1 MIENNKIELCGV
13 IASVPKLNH
22 KNYGENFYGFLLS
35 CSRKSTEKDTLP
47 IIVSDRLVEIKD
59 LQVGKKIS
67 VKGQVRTFNKH
78 ISDDKRKLL
87 IMVFARDIWEIEEE
101 SKSAPEFNNNV
112 KLSGY
117 ICKPPVYRVT
127 PKGREIADVLI
138 AVNRTYGKADYIPCI
153 TWGRNARFAG
163 NLDVGTRI
171 DIEGRLQSREY
182 TKKFDD
188 GTEEIRTAY
197 EISVSRIEESEENN
211 NE

>member
-13 IASVPKLNH
+13 IASTPELNH
-22 KNYGENFYGFLLS
+22 KNYGENFYGFRLS
-35 CSRKSTEKDTLP
+35 CSRKSTEKDMLP

-87 IMVFARDIWEIEEE
+87 IMVFARDVREVEEE
-101 SKSAPEFNNNV
+101 SESAPEFNNNV

-138 AVNRTYGKADYIPCI
+138 AVNRMYGKADYIPCI
-153 TWGRNARFAG
+153 TWGRNARYAG
-163 NLDVGTRI
+163 NIDVGTHI
-171 DIEGRLQSREY
+171 DVEGRLQSREY
-182 TKKFDD
+182 TKKLDD

-197 EISVSRIEESEENN
+197 EISVSRIEESEEK
-211 NE
+211 

>member
-13 IASVPKLNH
+13 IASAPELNH
-22 KNYGENFYGFLLS
+22 KTYGENFYGFRLS
-35 CSRKSTEKDTLP
+35 CSRKSTEKDMLP

-59 LQVGKKIS
+59 LQVGKKIL

-87 IMVFARDIWEIEEE
+87 ITVFARDVREVEEE
-101 SKSAPEFNNNV
+101 SESALEFNNNV

-138 AVNRTYGKADYIPCI
+138 AVNRTYGKSDYIPCI
-153 TWGRNARFAG
+153 TWGRNARYAG
-163 NLDVGTRI
+163 NLDVGTRV
-171 DIEGRLQSREY
+171 DVEGRLQSREY
-182 TKKFDD
+182 TKKSDD

-197 EISVSRIEESEENN
+197 EISVSRIEESEEK
-211 NE
+211 

>member
-13 IASVPKLNH
+13 IASTPELNH
-22 KNYGENFYGFLLS
+22 KTYGENFYGFRLS
-35 CSRKSTEKDTLP
+35 CSRKSTEKDMLP

-87 IMVFARDIWEIEEE
+87 IMVFARDVWEVEEE
-101 SKSAPEFNNNV
+101 SESAPEFNNNV

-138 AVNRTYGKADYIPCI
+138 AVNRTYGKSDYIPCI
-153 TWGRNARFAG
+153 TWGRNARYTG
-163 NLDVGTRI
+163 NLDVGTRV
-171 DIEGRLQSREY
+171 DVEGRLQSREY
-182 TKKFDD
+182 TKKLDD

-197 EISVSRIEESEENN
+197 EISVSRIEESEEDE

>member
-13 IASVPKLNH
+13 IASTPELNH
-22 KNYGENFYGFLLS
+22 KNYGENFYGFRLS
-35 CSRKSTEKDTLP
+35 CSRKSTEKDMLP

-87 IMVFARDIWEIEEE
+87 IMVFARDVREVEEE
-101 SKSAPEFNNNV
+101 SESAPEFNNNV

-138 AVNRTYGKADYIPCI
+138 AVNRMYGKADYIPCI
-153 TWGRNARFAG
+153 TWGRNARYTG

-171 DIEGRLQSREY
+171 DVEGRLQSREY
-182 TKKFDD
+182 TKKLDD

-197 EISVSRIEESEENN
+197 EISVSRIEESEEK
-211 NE
+211 

>member
-13 IASVPKLNH
+13 IASTPELNH
-22 KNYGENFYGFLLS
+22 KTYGENFYGFRLS
-35 CSRKSTEKDTLP
+35 CSRKSTEKDMLP

-59 LQVGKKIS
+59 LQVDKRIS

-87 IMVFARDIWEIEEE
+87 IMVFARDVREVEEE
-101 SKSAPEFNNNV
+101 SESAPEFNNNV

-138 AVNRTYGKADYIPCI
+138 AVNRTYGKSDYIPCI
-153 TWGRNARFAG
+153 TWGRNARYTG
-163 NLDVGTRI
+163 NV
-171 DIEGRLQSREY
+171 
-182 TKKFDD
+182 
-188 GTEEIRTAY
+188 
-197 EISVSRIEESEENN
+197 
-211 NE
+211 

>member
-13 IASVPKLNH
+13 IASTPELNH
-22 KNYGENFYGFLLS
+22 KNYGENFYGFRLS
-35 CSRKSTEKDTLP
+35 CSRKSTEKDMLP

-59 LQVGKKIS
+59 LQIGKKIS

-87 IMVFARDIWEIEEE
+87 IMVFARDVREVEEE
-101 SKSAPEFNNNV
+101 SESAPEFNNNV

-138 AVNRTYGKADYIPCI
+138 AVNRMYGKADYIPCI
-153 TWGRNARFAG
+153 TWGRNARYTG
-163 NLDVGTRI
+163 NIDVGTRI
-171 DIEGRLQSREY
+171 DVEGRLQSREY
-182 TKKFDD
+182 TKKLDD

-197 EISVSRIEESEENN
+197 EISVSRIEESEEK
-211 NE
+211 

>member
-13 IASVPKLNH
+13 IASVPELNH
-22 KNYGENFYGFLLS
+22 KTYGENFYGFRLS
-35 CSRKSTEKDTLP
+35 CSRKSTEKDMLP

-87 IMVFARDIWEIEEE
+87 IMVFARDVREVEEE
-101 SKSAPEFNNNV
+101 SESAPEFNNNV

-138 AVNRTYGKADYIPCI
+138 AVNRTYGKSDYIPCI
-153 TWGRNARFAG
+153 TWGRNARYTG
-163 NLDVGTRI
+163 NLDVSTRV
-171 DIEGRLQSREY
+171 DVEGRLQSREY
-182 TKKFDD
+182 TKKLDD

-197 EISVSRIEESEENN
+197 EISVSRIEESEEK
-211 NE
+211 

>member
-13 IASVPKLNH
+13 IASVPELNH
-22 KNYGENFYGFLLS
+22 KTYGENFYGFRLS
-35 CSRKSTEKDTLP
+35 CSRKSTEKDMLP

-87 IMVFARDIWEIEEE
+87 IMVFARDVREVEEE
-101 SKSAPEFNNNV
+101 GESAPEFNNNV

-138 AVNRTYGKADYIPCI
+138 AVNRTYGKSDYIPCI
-153 TWGRNARFAG
+153 TWGRNARYTG
-163 NLDVGTRI
+163 NLDVGTRV
-171 DIEGRLQSREY
+171 DVEGRLQSREY
-182 TKKFDD
+182 TKKLDD

-197 EISVSRIEESEENN
+197 EISVSRIEESEEK
-211 NE
+211 

>member
-13 IASVPKLNH
+13 IASTPELNH
-22 KNYGENFYGFLLS
+22 KTYGENFYGFRLS
-35 CSRKSTEKDTLP
+35 CSRKSTEKDMLP

-59 LQVGKKIS
+59 LQVDKRIS

-87 IMVFARDIWEIEEE
+87 IMVFARDVREVEEE
-101 SKSAPEFNNNV
+101 SESAPEFNNNV

-138 AVNRTYGKADYIPCI
+138 AVNRTYGKSDYIPCI
-153 TWGRNARFAG
+153 TWGRNARYTG
-163 NLDVGTRI
+163 NLDVGTRV
-171 DIEGRLQSREY
+171 DVEGRLQSREY
-182 TKKFDD
+182 TKKLDD

-197 EISVSRIEESEENN
+197 EISVSRIEEREEDE

>member
-13 IASVPKLNH
+13 ITSVPELNH
-22 KNYGENFYGFLLS
+22 KTYGENFYGFRLS
-35 CSRKSTEKDTLP
+35 CSRKSTEKDMLP

-87 IMVFARDIWEIEEE
+87 IMVFARDVREIEEE
-101 SKSAPEFNNNV
+101 GESAPEFNNNV
-112 KLSGY
+112 KLNGY

-138 AVNRTYGKADYIPCI
+138 AVNRTYGKSDYIPCI
-153 TWGRNARFAG
+153 TWGRNARYTG
-163 NLDVGTRI
+163 NLDVGTRV
-171 DIEGRLQSREY
+171 DVEGRLQSREY
-182 TKKFDD
+182 TKKLDD

-197 EISVSRIEESEENN
+197 EISVSRIEESEEK
-211 NE
+211 

>member
-13 IASVPKLNH
+13 IASTPELNH
-22 KNYGENFYGFLLS
+22 KNYGENFYGFRLS
-35 CSRKSTEKDTLP
+35 CSRKSTEKDMLP
-47 IIVSDRLVEIKD
+47 IIISDRLVEIKD

-87 IMVFARDIWEIEEE
+87 IMVFARDVREVEEE
-101 SKSAPEFNNNV
+101 SESAPEFNNNV

-138 AVNRTYGKADYIPCI
+138 AVNRMYGKADYIPCI
-153 TWGRNARFAG
+153 TWGRNARYAG

-171 DIEGRLQSREY
+171 DVEGRLQSREY
-182 TKKFDD
+182 TKKLDD

-197 EISVSRIEESEENN
+197 EISVSRIEESEEK
-211 NE
+211 

>member
-13 IASVPKLNH
+13 IASTPELNH
-22 KNYGENFYGFLLS
+22 KTYGENFYGFRLS
-35 CSRKSTEKDTLP
+35 CSRKSTEKDMLP

-87 IMVFARDIWEIEEE
+87 IMVFARDVREIEEE
-101 SKSAPEFNNNV
+101 SESAPEFNNNV

-138 AVNRTYGKADYIPCI
+138 AVNRTYGKSDYIPCI
-153 TWGRNARFAG
+153 TWGRNARYTG
-163 NLDVGTRI
+163 NLDAGTRV
-171 DIEGRLQSREY
+171 DVEGRLQSREY
-182 TKKFDD
+182 TKKLDD

-197 EISVSRIEESEENN
+197 EISVSRIEESEEK
-211 NE
+211 

>member
-13 IASVPKLNH
+13 IASTPELNH
-22 KNYGENFYGFLLS
+22 KNYGENFYGFRLS
-35 CSRKSTEKDTLP
+35 CSRKSTEKDMLP
-47 IIVSDRLVEIKD
+47 IIVSDRLVEIKN

-87 IMVFARDIWEIEEE
+87 IMVFARDVREVEEE
-101 SKSAPEFNNNV
+101 SESAPEFNNNV

-153 TWGRNARFAG
+153 TWGRNARYAG

-171 DIEGRLQSREY
+171 DVEGRLQSREY
-182 TKKFDD
+182 TKKLDD

-197 EISVSRIEESEENN
+197 EISVSRIEESEEK
-211 NE
+211 

>member
-13 IASVPKLNH
+13 ITSVPELNH
-22 KNYGENFYGFLLS
+22 KTYGENFYGFRLS
-35 CSRKSTEKDTLP
+35 CSRKSTEKDMLP

-87 IMVFARDIWEIEEE
+87 IMVFARDVREIEEE
-101 SKSAPEFNNNV
+101 SESAPEFNNNV
-112 KLSGY
+112 KLNGY
-117 ICKPPVYRVT
+117 ICKPPIYRVT

-138 AVNRTYGKADYIPCI
+138 AVNRMYGKADYIPCI
-153 TWGRNARFAG
+153 TWGRNARYAG
-163 NLDVGTRI
+163 NIDVGTRI
-171 DIEGRLQSREY
+171 DVEGRLQSREH
-182 TKKFDD
+182 TKKLDD

-197 EISVSRIEESEENN
+197 EISVSRIEESEEK
-211 NE
+211 

>member
-13 IASVPKLNH
+13 IASVPELNH
-22 KNYGENFYGFLLS
+22 KTYGENFYGFRLS
-35 CSRKSTEKDTLP
+35 CSRKSTEKDMLP

-87 IMVFARDIWEIEEE
+87 IMVFARDVREIEEE
-101 SKSAPEFNNNV
+101 SESAPEFNNNV

-138 AVNRTYGKADYIPCI
+138 AVNRTYGKSDYIPCI
-153 TWGRNARFAG
+153 TWGRNARYTG
-163 NLDVGTRI
+163 NLDVGTRV
-171 DIEGRLQSREY
+171 DVEGRLQSREY
-182 TKKFDD
+182 TKKLDD

-197 EISVSRIEESEENN
+197 EISVSRIEESEEK
-211 NE
+211 

>member
-13 IASVPKLNH
+13 IASVPELNH
-22 KNYGENFYGFLLS
+22 KTYGENFYGFRLS
-35 CSRKSTEKDTLP
+35 CSRKSTEKDMLP

-87 IMVFARDIWEIEEE
+87 IMVFARDAWEVEEE
-101 SKSAPEFNNNV
+101 SESAPEFNNNV

-138 AVNRTYGKADYIPCI
+138 AVNRTYGKSDYIPCI
-153 TWGRNARFAG
+153 TWGRNARYAG
-163 NLDVGTRI
+163 NLDVGTRV
-171 DIEGRLQSREY
+171 DVEGRLQSREY

-197 EISVSRIEESEENN
+197 EISVSRIEESEEK
-211 NE
+211 

>member
-13 IASVPKLNH
+13 IASTPELNH
-22 KNYGENFYGFLLS
+22 KTYGENFYGFRLS
-35 CSRKSTEKDTLP
+35 CSRKSTEKDMLP

-59 LQVGKKIS
+59 LQVDKRIS
-67 VKGQVRTFNKH
+67 VKGQARTFNKH

-87 IMVFARDIWEIEEE
+87 IMVFARDVREVEEE
-101 SKSAPEFNNNV
+101 SESAPEFNNNV

-138 AVNRTYGKADYIPCI
+138 AVNRTYGKSDYIPCI
-153 TWGRNARFAG
+153 TWGRNARYTG
-163 NLDVGTRI
+163 NLDVGTRV
-171 DIEGRLQSREY
+171 DVEGRLQSREY
-182 TKKFDD
+182 TKKLDD

-197 EISVSRIEESEENN
+197 EISVSRIEESEEDE

>member
-13 IASVPKLNH
+13 IASTPELNH
-22 KNYGENFYGFLLS
+22 KTYGENFYGFRLS
-35 CSRKSTEKDTLP
+35 CSRKSTEKDMLP

-59 LQVGKKIS
+59 LQVDKRIS

-87 IMVFARDIWEIEEE
+87 IMVFARNVREVEEE
-101 SKSAPEFNNNV
+101 SESAPEFNNNV

-138 AVNRTYGKADYIPCI
+138 AVNRTYGKSDYIPCI
-153 TWGRNARFAG
+153 TWGRNARYTG
-163 NLDVGTRI
+163 NLDVGTRV
-171 DIEGRLQSREY
+171 DVEGRLQSREY
-182 TKKFDD
+182 TKKLDD

-197 EISVSRIEESEENN
+197 EISVSRIEESEEDE

>member
-13 IASVPKLNH
+13 IASTPELNH
-22 KNYGENFYGFLLS
+22 KTYGENFYGFRLS
-35 CSRKSTEKDTLP
+35 CSRKSTEKDMLP

-59 LQVGKKIS
+59 LQVDKRIS

-87 IMVFARDIWEIEEE
+87 IMVFARDVREVEEE
-101 SKSAPEFNNNV
+101 SESAPEFNNNV
-112 KLSGY
+112 KLNGY

-138 AVNRTYGKADYIPCI
+138 AVNRTYGKSDYIPCI
-153 TWGRNARFAG
+153 TWGRNARYTG
-163 NLDVGTRI
+163 NLDVGTRV
-171 DIEGRLQSREY
+171 DVEGRLQSREY
-182 TKKFDD
+182 TKKLDD

-197 EISVSRIEESEENN
+197 EISVSRIEESEEN
-211 NE
+211 

>member
-13 IASVPKLNH
+13 IASTLELNH
-22 KNYGENFYGFLLS
+22 KTYGENFYGFRLS
-35 CSRKSTEKDTLP
+35 CSRKSTEKDMLP

-59 LQVGKKIS
+59 LQVDKRIS

-87 IMVFARDIWEIEEE
+87 IMVFARDVREVEEE
-101 SKSAPEFNNNV
+101 SESAPEFNNNV

-138 AVNRTYGKADYIPCI
+138 AVNRTYGKSDYIPCI
-153 TWGRNARFAG
+153 TWGRNARYTG
-163 NLDVGTRI
+163 NLDVGTRV
-171 DIEGRLQSREY
+171 DVEGRLQSREY
-182 TKKFDD
+182 TKKLDD

-197 EISVSRIEESEENN
+197 EISVSRIEESEEDE

>member
-13 IASVPKLNH
+13 IASAPELNH
-22 KNYGENFYGFLLS
+22 KTYGENFYGFRLS
-35 CSRKSTEKDTLP
+35 CSRKSTEKDMLP

-87 IMVFARDIWEIEEE
+87 IMVFARDVREIEEE
-101 SKSAPEFNNNV
+101 SESAPEFNNNV

-138 AVNRTYGKADYIPCI
+138 AVNRTYGKSDYIPCI
-153 TWGRNARFAG
+153 TWGRNARYTG
-163 NLDVGTRI
+163 NLDVGTRV
-171 DIEGRLQSREY
+171 DVEGRLQSREY
-182 TKKFDD
+182 TKKLDD
-188 GTEEIRTAY
+188 DTEEIRTAY
-197 EISVSRIEESEENN
+197 EISVSRIEESEEK
-211 NE
+211 

>member
-13 IASVPKLNH
+13 IASVPELNH
-22 KNYGENFYGFLLS
+22 KTYGENFYSFRLS
-35 CSRKSTEKDTLP
+35 CSRKSTEKDVLP

-78 ISDDKRKLL
+78 ISDDKHKLL
-87 IMVFARDIWEIEEE
+87 IMVFARDVREVEEE
-101 SKSAPEFNNNV
+101 SESAPEFNNNV

-117 ICKPPVYRVT
+117 ICKSPVYRVT

-138 AVNRTYGKADYIPCI
+138 AVNRAYGKADYIPCI
-153 TWGRNARFAG
+153 TWGRNARYTG

-171 DIEGRLQSREY
+171 DVEGRLQSREY
-182 TKKFDD
+182 TKKLDD
-188 GTEEIRTAY
+188 GTEEIRIAY
-197 EISVSRIEESEENN
+197 EISVSRIEESEEK
-211 NE
+211 

>member
-13 IASVPKLNH
+13 IASTPELNH
-22 KNYGENFYGFLLS
+22 KNYGENFYGFRLS
-35 CSRKSTEKDTLP
+35 CSRKSTEKDMLP
-47 IIVSDRLVEIKD
+47 IIVSDRLVEIKN

-87 IMVFARDIWEIEEE
+87 IMVFARDVREVEEE
-101 SKSAPEFNNNV
+101 SESAPEFNNNV

-138 AVNRTYGKADYIPCI
+138 AVNRMYGKADYIPCI
-153 TWGRNARFAG
+153 TWGRNARYAG

-171 DIEGRLQSREY
+171 DVEGRLQSREY
-182 TKKFDD
+182 TKKLDD

-197 EISVSRIEESEENN
+197 EISVSRIEESEEK
-211 NE
+211 

>member
-13 IASVPKLNH
+13 IASTPELNH
-22 KNYGENFYGFLLS
+22 KTYGENFYGFRLS
-35 CSRKSTEKDTLP
+35 CSRKSTEKDMLP

-59 LQVGKKIS
+59 LQVGKKIL

-87 IMVFARDIWEIEEE
+87 IMVFARDVREIEEE
-101 SKSAPEFNNNV
+101 SESAPEFNNNV

-138 AVNRTYGKADYIPCI
+138 AVNRTYGKSDYIPCI
-153 TWGRNARFAG
+153 TWGRNARYTG
-163 NLDVGTRI
+163 NLDVGTRV
-171 DIEGRLQSREY
+171 DVEGRLQSREY
-182 TKKFDD
+182 TKKLDD

-197 EISVSRIEESEENN
+197 EISVSRIEESEEK
-211 NE
+211 

>member
-13 IASVPKLNH
+13 ITSVPELNH
-22 KNYGENFYGFLLS
+22 KTYGENFYGFRLS
-35 CSRKSTEKDTLP
+35 CSRKSTEKDMLP

-87 IMVFARDIWEIEEE
+87 IMVFARDVREVEEE
-101 SKSAPEFNNNV
+101 SESAPEFNNNV

-138 AVNRTYGKADYIPCI
+138 AVNRTYGKSDYIPCI
-153 TWGRNARFAG
+153 TWGRNARYTG
-163 NLDVGTRI
+163 NLDVGTRV
-171 DIEGRLQSREY
+171 DVEGRLQSREY
-182 TKKFDD
+182 TKKLDD

-197 EISVSRIEESEENN
+197 EISVSRIEESEEK
-211 NE
+211 

>member
-13 IASVPKLNH
+13 IASTPELNH
-22 KNYGENFYGFLLS
+22 KNYGENFYGFRLS
-35 CSRKSTEKDTLP
+35 CSRKSTEKDMLP

-87 IMVFARDIWEIEEE
+87 IMVFARDVREVEEE
-101 SKSAPEFNNNV
+101 SESAPEFNNNV

-138 AVNRTYGKADYIPCI
+138 AVNRTYGKSDYIPCI
-153 TWGRNARFAG
+153 TWGRNARYTG
-163 NLDVGTRI
+163 NLDVGTRV
-171 DIEGRLQSREY
+171 DVEGRLQSREY
-182 TKKFDD
+182 TKKLDD

-197 EISVSRIEESEENN
+197 EISVSRIEESEEK
-211 NE
+211 

>member
-13 IASVPKLNH
+13 IASTPELNH
-22 KNYGENFYGFLLS
+22 KIYSENFYSFRLS
-35 CSRKSTEKDTLP
+35 CSRKSTEKDMLP

-87 IMVFARDIWEIEEE
+87 IMVFARDVREVEEE
-101 SKSAPEFNNNV
+101 SESSPEFNNNV

-138 AVNRTYGKADYIPCI
+138 AVNRAYGKADYIPCI
-153 TWGRNARFAG
+153 TWGRNARYTG
-163 NLDVGTRI
+163 NLDVDTRV
-171 DIEGRLQSREY
+171 DVEGRLQSREY
-182 TKKFDD
+182 TKKLDD

-197 EISVSRIEESEENN
+197 EISVSRIEESEEK
-211 NE
+211 

>member
-13 IASVPKLNH
+13 IASTPELNH
-22 KNYGENFYGFLLS
+22 KNYGENFYGFRLS
-35 CSRKSTEKDTLP
+35 CSRKSTEKDMLP
-47 IIVSDRLVEIKD
+47 IIISDRLVEIKD

-67 VKGQVRTFNKH
+67 VEGQVRTFNKH

-87 IMVFARDIWEIEEE
+87 IMVFARDVREVEEEE
-101 SKSAPEFNNNV
+101 SESAPEFNNNV

-153 TWGRNARFAG
+153 TWGRNARYTG

-171 DIEGRLQSREY
+171 DVEGRLQSREY
-182 TKKFDD
+182 TKKLDD

-197 EISVSRIEESEENN
+197 EISVSRIEESEEK
-211 NE
+211 

>member
-13 IASVPKLNH
+13 IASTPELNH
-22 KNYGENFYGFLLS
+22 KNYGENFYGFRLS
-35 CSRKSTEKDTLP
+35 CSRISTEKDMLP

-59 LQVGKKIS
+59 LQIGKKIS

-87 IMVFARDIWEIEEE
+87 IMVFARDVREVEEE
-101 SKSAPEFNNNV
+101 SESAPEFNNNV

-138 AVNRTYGKADYIPCI
+138 AVNRMYGKADYIPCI
-153 TWGRNARFAG
+153 TWGRNARYAG
-163 NLDVGTRI
+163 NIDVGTRI
-171 DIEGRLQSREY
+171 DVEGRLQSREY
-182 TKKFDD
+182 TKKLDD

-197 EISVSRIEESEENN
+197 EISVSRIEESEEK
-211 NE
+211 

>member
-13 IASVPKLNH
+13 IASTPELNH
-22 KNYGENFYGFLLS
+22 KTYGANFYGFRLS
-35 CSRKSTEKDTLP
+35 CSRKSTEKDMLP

-59 LQVGKKIS
+59 LQVDKRIS

-87 IMVFARDIWEIEEE
+87 IMVFARDVREVEEE
-101 SKSAPEFNNNV
+101 SESAPEFNNNV

-138 AVNRTYGKADYIPCI
+138 AVNRTYGKSDYIPCI
-153 TWGRNARFAG
+153 TWGRNARYTG
-163 NLDVGTRI
+163 NLDVGTRV
-171 DIEGRLQSREY
+171 DVEGRLQSREY
-182 TKKFDD
+182 TKKLDD

-197 EISVSRIEESEENN
+197 EISVSRIEESEEDE

>member
-13 IASVPKLNH
+13 IASTPELNH
-22 KNYGENFYGFLLS
+22 KNYGENFYGFRLS
-35 CSRKSTEKDTLP
+35 CSRKSTEKDMLP
-47 IIVSDRLVEIKD
+47 IIVSDRLVEIKN

-87 IMVFARDIWEIEEE
+87 IMVFARDVREIEEE
-101 SKSAPEFNNNV
+101 SESAPEFNNNV

-138 AVNRTYGKADYIPCI
+138 AVNRMYGKADYIPCI
-153 TWGRNARFAG
+153 TWGRNARYTG
-163 NLDVGTRI
+163 NIDVGTRI
-171 DIEGRLQSREY
+171 DVEGRLQSREY
-182 TKKFDD
+182 TKKLDD

-197 EISVSRIEESEENN
+197 EISVSRIEESEEK
-211 NE
+211 

>member
-13 IASVPKLNH
+13 ITSVPELNH
-22 KNYGENFYGFLLS
+22 KTYGENFYGFRLS
-35 CSRKSTEKDTLP
+35 CSRKSTEKDMLP

-87 IMVFARDIWEIEEE
+87 IMVFARDVWEVEEE
-101 SKSAPEFNNNV
+101 SESAPEFNNNV

-138 AVNRTYGKADYIPCI
+138 AVNRTYGKSDYIPCI
-153 TWGRNARFAG
+153 TWGRNARYTG
-163 NLDVGTRI
+163 NLDVGTRV
-171 DIEGRLQSREY
+171 DVEGRLQSREY
-182 TKKFDD
+182 TKKLDD

-197 EISVSRIEESEENN
+197 EISVSRIEESEKK
-211 NE
+211 

>member
-13 IASVPKLNH
+13 IASTPELNH
-22 KNYGENFYGFLLS
+22 KNYGENFYGFRLS
-35 CSRKSTEKDTLP
+35 CSRKSTEKDMLP

-59 LQVGKKIS
+59 LQIGKKIS

-87 IMVFARDIWEIEEE
+87 IMVFARDVREVEEE
-101 SKSAPEFNNNV
+101 SESAPEFNNNV
-112 KLSGY
+112 KLSGN

-138 AVNRTYGKADYIPCI
+138 AVNRMYGKADYIPCI
-153 TWGRNARFAG
+153 TWGRNARYAG
-163 NLDVGTRI
+163 NIDVGTRI
-171 DIEGRLQSREY
+171 DVEGRLQSREY
-182 TKKFDD
+182 TKKLDD

-197 EISVSRIEESEENN
+197 EISVSRIEESEEK
-211 NE
+211 

>member
-13 IASVPKLNH
+13 IASVPELNH
-22 KNYGENFYGFLLS
+22 KTYGENFYGFRLS
-35 CSRKSTEKDTLP
+35 CSRKSTEKDMLP

-87 IMVFARDIWEIEEE
+87 IMVFARDVREVEEE
-101 SKSAPEFNNNV
+101 SESAPEFNNNV

-117 ICKPPVYRVT
+117 ICKPPVYRAT

-138 AVNRTYGKADYIPCI
+138 AVNRTYGKSDYIPCI
-153 TWGRNARFAG
+153 TWGRNARYTG
-163 NLDVGTRI
+163 NLDVGTRV
-171 DIEGRLQSREY
+171 DVEGRLQSREY
-182 TKKFDD
+182 TKKLDD

-197 EISVSRIEESEENN
+197 EISVSRIEESEEK
-211 NE
+211 

>member
-13 IASVPKLNH
+13 IASVPELNH
-22 KNYGENFYGFLLS
+22 KTYGENFYGFRLS
-35 CSRKSTEKDTLP
+35 CSRKSTEKDMLP

-87 IMVFARDIWEIEEE
+87 IMVFARDVREVEEE
-101 SKSAPEFNNNV
+101 GESAPEFNNNV
-112 KLSGY
+112 KLNGY

-138 AVNRTYGKADYIPCI
+138 AVNRTYGKSDYIPCI
-153 TWGRNARFAG
+153 TWGRNARYTG
-163 NLDVGTRI
+163 NLDVGTRV
-171 DIEGRLQSREY
+171 DVEGRLQSREY
-182 TKKFDD
+182 TKKLDD

-197 EISVSRIEESEENN
+197 EISVSRIEESEEK
-211 NE
+211 

>member
-13 IASVPKLNH
+13 IASTPELNH
-22 KNYGENFYGFLLS
+22 KNYGENFYGFRLS
-35 CSRKSTEKDTLP
+35 CSRKSTEKDMLP

-67 VKGQVRTFNKH
+67 VRGQVRTFNKH

-87 IMVFARDIWEIEEE
+87 IMVFARDVREVEEE
-101 SKSAPEFNNNV
+101 SESAPEFNNNV

-138 AVNRTYGKADYIPCI
+138 AVNRTYGKSDYIPCI
-153 TWGRNARFAG
+153 TWGRNARYTG
-163 NLDVGTRI
+163 NLDVGTRV
-171 DIEGRLQSREY
+171 DVEGRLQSREY
-182 TKKFDD
+182 TKKLDD

-197 EISVSRIEESEENN
+197 EISVSRIEESEEK
-211 NE
+211 

>member
-13 IASVPKLNH
+13 IASTPELNH
-22 KNYGENFYGFLLS
+22 KNYGENFYGFRLS
-35 CSRKSTEKDTLP
+35 CSRKSTEKDMLP
-47 IIVSDRLVEIKD
+47 IIVSDRLVEIKN

-87 IMVFARDIWEIEEE
+87 IMVFARDVREIEEE
-101 SKSAPEFNNNV
+101 SESAPEFNNNV

-138 AVNRTYGKADYIPCI
+138 AVNRMYGKADYIPCI
-153 TWGRNARFAG
+153 TWGRNARYAG

-171 DIEGRLQSREY
+171 DVEGRLQSREY
-182 TKKFDD
+182 TKKLDD

-197 EISVSRIEESEENN
+197 EISVSRIEESEEK
-211 NE
+211 

>member
-13 IASVPKLNH
+13 IASVPELNH
-22 KNYGENFYGFLLS
+22 KTYGENFYGFRLS
-35 CSRKSTEKDTLP
+35 CSRKSTEKDMLP

-87 IMVFARDIWEIEEE
+87 IMVFARDVREIEEE
-101 SKSAPEFNNNV
+101 GESAPEFNNNV

-138 AVNRTYGKADYIPCI
+138 AVNRTYGKSDYIPCI
-153 TWGRNARFAG
+153 TWGRNARYTG
-163 NLDVGTRI
+163 NLDVGTRV
-171 DIEGRLQSREY
+171 DVEGRLQSREY
-182 TKKFDD
+182 TKKLDD
-188 GTEEIRTAY
+188 STEEIRTAY